1 MTNTIIAQQEVF
13 FGGYRLTQQLN
24 QIGESMTTAELNATV
39 LGGET
44 VIHEPGLKGYGMT
57 GEGFWSATE
66 DAELISKQRTRNVPV
81 TMCLTNGDG
90 GTPARSVLGTIA
102 SHSIGDAAVGE
113 LLPFSYE
120 IGAMDAPVRGY
131 VLHNGE
137 ETGNVT
143 GTAYNLG
150 APGAGESV
158 YGVLHVFSGSGSFDV
173 KIQSA
178 TDEAFTTPNDRIT
191 FTTVATGTAQAYE
204 WATPVSSG
212 DAWWRITATN
222 PATRDFAVI
231 VAIQ

>member
-1 MTNTIIAQQEVF
+1 MANTLIAEQEVF
-13 FGGYRLTQQLN
+13 FGGYRLTSQLN
-24 QIGESMTTAELNATV
+24 QIGESMTIAELNATV
-39 LGGET
+39 LGGST
-44 VIHEPGLKGYGMT
+44 MIYEPGLKGYGMS

-66 DAELISKQRTRNVPV
+66 DAELISKARTRNVPV
-81 TMCLTNGDG
+81 TLCLTDASG
-90 GTPARSVLGTIA
+90 GTPARSVLGMIG
-102 SHSIGDAAVGE
+102 SHTIGDAEVGE

-131 VLHNGE
+131 VLHNASA
-137 ETGNVT
+137 TGNVT

-150 APGAGESV
+150 APSSQSV
-158 YGVLHVFSGSGSFDV
+158 YGVLHVFSGSGTFDV

-191 FTTVATGTAQAYE
+191 FSTVATGTAQSYE
-204 WATPVSSG
+204 WATPISTG

-222 PATRDFAVI
+222 PATRDFAVV